1 MITEA
6 LTRLIVEDK
15 NIIGVPINGTN
26 HKISQYADDST
37 LLPKHE
43 SDWNRMND
51 HLMTW
56 CKATAMKENADKR
69 EGQLV
74 GRLNKQRG
82 RAPRGIIRNEAWV
95 ADGDT
100 IRALG
105 VPMGNNIDLD
115 GWWDNKYREVKQR
128 LAMWKTMG
136 SMSLTGRN
144 LLFQAILYGSIRF
157 WLLSILIPPRIISNL
172 ESDAYHLMWSASPE
186 FL

>member
-1 MITEA
+1 MHLA
-6 LTRLIVEDK
+6 NLSNLSLRQRLIITGQVPLAADLDSYTLHQRRLPL
-15 NIIGVPINGTN
+15 GVGI
-26 HKISQYADDST
+26 
-37 LLPKHE
+37 
-43 SDWNRMND
+43 DWNRMNG

-74 GRLNKQRG
+74 GKLNKQRG

-95 ADGDT
+95 LADGDT

-144 LLFQAILYGSIRF
+144 
-157 WLLSILIPPRIISNL
+157 
-172 ESDAYHLMWSASPE
+172 
-186 FL
+186 